1 MKYYTKIIFDEL
13 NNEQKEVLLALLSEA
28 GFTGFEEVAQTLMA
42 FIPEESYDEE
52 VLNNLPATFTVNFRK
67 ERVQEENWNAKWEQD
82 FQPVQVDDFCGIR
95 ASFHEP
101 LPGVKFDILITP
113 KMSFGTGHHAT
124 TYLMVEYMRSLDLQ
138 HKTVLD
144 FGTGTGVLAILAS
157 KMGAGPIVA
166 IDNDDWSITNA
177 AENFILNHCDHI
189 HLEKADKLEMH
200 RHFDVILANIN
211 RNVLLANMEA
221 MKQHLK
227 PGGVLIMSGLLKG
240 DHPVIESSAR
250 LSGLSIQAEKDKD
263 GWIALSLSMS

>member
-1 MKYYTKIIFDEL
+1 MKYYTKISFDDIS
-13 NNEQKEVLLALLSEA
+13 NEQKEVVLALLSEA
-28 GFTGFEEVAQTLMA
+28 GYTGFEEIGQSLMA
-42 FIPEESYDEE
+42 FIPEEAYDEE
-52 VLNNLPATFTVNFRK
+52 VLNDLPGPSPLSFRK
-67 ERVQEENWNAKWEQD
+67 ERIQEENWNAKWEQD
-82 FQPVQVDDFCGIR
+82 FQPVNVGDFCGIR
-95 ASFHEP
+95 ASFHDP
-101 LPGVKFDILITP
+101 LPGVKFDIQITP

-124 TYLMVEYMRSLDLQ
+124 TYLMVEYMRGLELH

-227 PGGVLIMSGLLKG
+227 PDGILIMSGLLKG
-240 DHPVIESSAR
+240 DRPVIETAAR
-250 LSGLSIQAEKDKD
+250 LSNLSIVAEKDKD
-263 GWIALSLSMS
+263 GWIALSLSID